1 MLWRVR
7 TSLADRP
14 GSLARITSTCG
25 ESGLNILA
33 LQIFPEVGSV
43 VDELVVEAADDW
55 SGQEIAAI
63 VAAAGGDTVSV
74 TACGPRNLV
83 DEPVRW
89 LRAAEQMI
97 ADRSRADRV
106 LAGLVGEDGDAW
118 SFAENA
124 RVAALLDVVRGAG
137 MPETEPIRPDVV
149 VYDVY
154 TDAVVARTGVTVVAT
169 ASLEPN
175 GDTTVVV
182 SPAWRRKGIGRA
194 LLVMVAGVARHAG
207 REEILLLAPGDDEGT
222 LPMVASIGLHP
233 MIKLRDGLVQLRIG
247 LRTIRPVTPSQR
259 LSPDTAPPRESPVTT
274 E

>member
-25 ESGLNILA
+25 DNGLNILA

-43 VDELVVEAADDW
+43 IDELVLEAADEW
-55 SGQEIAAI
+55 TGQEIASI
-63 VAAAGGDTVSV
+63 VAAAGGDTIEV
-74 TACGPRNLV
+74 THCGPRRLV

-89 LRAAEQMI
+89 LRAAEQI
-97 ADRSRADRV
+97 LADPGQADQV
-106 LAGLVGEDGDAW
+106 LAGLVGGDDRDW
-118 SFAENA
+118 SFSENA
-124 RVAALLDVVRGAG
+124 RVAALLDVVRGAD
-137 MPETEPIRPDVV
+137 PTEAEPVRPDVV

-154 TDAVVARTGVTVVAT
+154 ADAVVARTGATVVAT
-169 ASLEPN
+169 ARLEPA

-207 REEILLLAPGDDEGT
+207 LDEIVLCAPGDDEGT

-233 MIKLRDGLVQLRIG
+233 KVRLHDGLLQLRIG
-247 LRTIRPVTPSQR
+247 LRTIRPVAPSSR
-259 LSPDTAPPRESPVTT
+259 LSPDTAPPRETRVGT